1 MYSQE
6 ITRCH
11 RAAIV
16 IAVDQSGSM
25 SGRMQFNG
33 SEISKAEAVSMVI
46 GRLIDELILR
56 SHRDNSYR
64 HYYDI
69 ALVGYSDNEVYS
81 LLEDEIKFYPITLLT
96 DRKVR
101 RVPYLLSCNTLKG
114 ENCSFCESVSLWVEP
129 YAQGSTPLYKMINR
143 VTTLVEEWCNKAEN
157 RDSFPPLVF
166 NISDGE
172 ASDADYEMLRSAAKR
187 LKEISTNDGNTLFIN
202 VHISSNTDQEAIIF
216 PVLSE
221 IQSSVRYARL
231 LMDMSSIIPEQFN
244 HYVGKCRE
252 NYASPP
258 YVAMS
263 YNSSISEL
271 IAMLNIGTRTLV
283 LGT

>member
-1 MYSQE
+1 MGL
-6 ITRCH
+6 TPMH
-11 RAAIV
+11 T
-16 IAVDQSGSM
+16 
-25 SGRMQFNG
+25 
-33 SEISKAEAVSMVI
+33 
-46 GRLIDELILR
+46 
-56 SHRDNSYR
+56 
-64 HYYDI
+64 
-69 ALVGYSDNEVYS
+69 ALTHIY
-81 LLEDEIKFYPITLLT
+81 
-96 DRKVR
+96 
-101 RVPYLLSCNTLKG
+101 
-114 ENCSFCESVSLWVEP
+114 
-129 YAQGSTPLYKMINR
+129 
-143 VTTLVEEWCNKAEN
+143 TLVNDWCSKQEN
-157 RDSFPPLVF
+157 RNSFPPIVF

-216 PVLSE
+216 PVVSE

-244 HYVGKCRE
+244 HYVGGCRE

-263 YNSSISEL
+263 YNASISEL
-271 IAMLNIGTRTLV
+271 IAMLNIGARTLV